1 MIYKNSYLD
10 IIDNSGPK
18 KAKCLNIKRKKI
30 GYLADLLVVTIKKK
44 FKGRKKIKKNILYSI
59 FIISKKK
66 NKRKDGTFIVFKKNR
81 IVLVDDKFSFF
92 SSNLKSLI
100 CKEIKKKRKNN
111 LKLIS
116 YAPTNI

>member
-44 FKGRKKIKKNILYSI
+44 FRGRKKIKKNILYSI

-66 NKRKDGTFIVFKKNR
+66 INVKMVLLLFSKK
-81 IVLVDDKFSFF
+81 I
-92 SSNLKSLI
+92 
-100 CKEIKKKRKNN
+100 E
-111 LKLIS
+111 
-116 YAPTNI
+116 